1 MSEISK
7 CPCCGSEQE
16 RAPRYNKFVAWT
28 CSKCYFTCNNEDLV
42 RIAAAMELAKAAVW
56 REVSDYGSA
65 NAALS
70 GSNAYVDKFLRV
82 LEVFGK

>member
-1 MSEISK
+1 MKENVSLSVPIE
-7 CPCCGSEQE
+7 
-16 RAPRYNKFVAWT
+16 
-28 CSKCYFTCNNEDLV
+28 YFGLT
-42 RIAAAMELAKAAVW
+42 I
-56 REVSDYGSA
+56 SDYGSA